1 MEDVKK
7 DKKNLLIIILII
19 IILTLIAYIVFIS
32 VNKKE
37 TTNDYQ
43 NNINNNDN
51 LKEEKPVTYDR
62 SALDFSGCDFEVN
75 DTCTRTYKDIEVN
88 IYIGSYGTKNVKI
101 NDKDVVKNVFYTSDI
116 FDIMDDVI
124 IFTIGH
130 TDIRSTTIYAFDKN
144 GNELLKLFDN
154 IDNKYPSMRVNDLKG
169 KDFYNI
175 KGNKITF
182 GGSRVHHFETLV
194 LSDNEEIHIC
204 EDQNNEKYKDEIAE
218 GEYEI
223 EYLGNNKFSKIKNT
237 KYTSVKDSEF
247 FDYCY

>member
-19 IILTLIAYIVFIS
+19 IILALIAYIVFIS

-43 NNINNNDN
+43 NNANNNDN

-75 DTCTRTYKDIEVN
+75 DTCTRTYKDIEIS

-101 NDKDVVKNVFYTSDI
+101 NDKDVVKNV
-116 FDIMDDVI
+116 
-124 IFTIGH
+124 
-130 TDIRSTTIYAFDKN
+130 
-144 GNELLKLFDN
+144 FDN

-194 LSDNEEIHIC
+194 ISDNEKIEIC